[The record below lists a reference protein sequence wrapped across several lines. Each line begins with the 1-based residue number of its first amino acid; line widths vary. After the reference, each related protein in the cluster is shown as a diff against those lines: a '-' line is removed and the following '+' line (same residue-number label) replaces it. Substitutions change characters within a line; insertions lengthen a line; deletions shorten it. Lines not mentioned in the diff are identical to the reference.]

1 MPWRKNRTAYR
12 VWISELMLQQTRV
25 NQVIPYYLR
34 FMEKFPSIKI
44 LALSDLQDVLK
55 LWEGL
60 GYYSRARNLHKAAK
74 TICEKFG
81 GIFLEDPD
89 LINQLPGI
97 GPYTTAAIASLAFN
111 KDLAVVDGNVIRV
124 LSRLLA
130 IDSDVSKSSTKKEL
144 QTIADNLLVK
154 GKAGKFNESM
164 MELKQQFVC
173 QKIQIAKNALSW
185 IIAWVIKLETQVAF
199 QLRKKGKDSSYY
211 CRCCSSK

>member
-1 MPWRKNRTAYR
+1 MKNDLINLNKRISSDLLPWFERNQRPMPWRQNRTAYR

-25 NQVIPYYLR
+25 NQAIPYYLR

-44 LALSDLQDVLK
+44 LASSDLQDVLK

-74 TICEKFG
+74 TICEKYG
-81 GIFLEDPD
+81 GIFPEDPD

-124 LSRLLA
+124 ISRLLA
-130 IDSDVSKSSTKKEL
+130 IDSDINKASTKKEL
-144 QTIADNLLVK
+144 QEAYGDVNID
-154 GKAGKFNESM
+154 
-164 MELKQQFVC
+164 LKDGTYKPIEENV
-173 QKIQIAKNALSW
+173 
-185 IIAWVIKLETQVAF
+185 E
-199 QLRKKGKDSSYY
+199 
-211 CRCCSSK
+211 